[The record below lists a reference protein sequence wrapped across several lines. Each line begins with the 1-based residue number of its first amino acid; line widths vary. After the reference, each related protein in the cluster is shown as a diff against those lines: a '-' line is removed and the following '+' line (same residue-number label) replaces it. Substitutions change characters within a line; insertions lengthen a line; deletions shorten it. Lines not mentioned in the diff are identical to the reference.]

1 MLAWQGLNRR
11 SALSSGNGSA
21 VCDAQAD
28 PPVLTGSRSRP
39 WKRWV
44 RPCGPQKPMRECLGL
59 ASRLLTDSIS
69 LFHVVTCSGVLE
81 TAQVFSPVPR
91 PAASSHISAGGLQ
104 TASGRPA
111 GLANTSQ
118 KDLAVLEHGMI

>member
-28 PPVLTGSRSRP
+28 SPVLTGSRSRP

-44 RPCGPQKPMRECLGL
+44 RPCGPQKPMRECLG
-59 ASRLLTDSIS
+59 
-69 LFHVVTCSGVLE
+69 
-81 TAQVFSPVPR
+81 VPHILGSNV
-91 PAASSHISAGGLQ
+91 AAILNCLKAF
-104 TASGRPA
+104 
-111 GLANTSQ
+111 
-118 KDLAVLEHGMI
+118 